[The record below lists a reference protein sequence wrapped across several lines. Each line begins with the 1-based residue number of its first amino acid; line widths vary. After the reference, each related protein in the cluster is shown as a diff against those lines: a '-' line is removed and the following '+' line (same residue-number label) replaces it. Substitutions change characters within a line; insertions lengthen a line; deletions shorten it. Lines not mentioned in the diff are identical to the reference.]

1 MNRLI
6 KTLLGASGMAAM
18 LAGSAFAQDAAP
30 AAPAAPA
37 AAPVPMP
44 AMTGPLANNPAPY
57 SVDLSGSGFDWMLGK
72 VYLSGVITG
81 GVVGENHVA
90 PGDKNTNVDLF
101 NGMAV
106 AQKTDGWFQWYVQAG
121 AYATPTLGTA
131 YTSSSNNTTGT
142 FSSVPQGY
150 VKLVPTDTISFEGG
164 KLPTLI
170 GAEYEFTYENMNVER
185 GLMWA
190 QEPAVSR
197 GAQANYASGPF
208 SASIALTDGYYSDRY
223 NVLSGMMSYGF
234 NGGADT
240 VALVG
245 SGNLG
250 HTFYGRAGASL
261 FQNNS
266 SIFNAIYTHTSGNWT
281 ITPYFQYATG
291 NSFPGSTAA
300 TTTSTSGAI
309 LASYA
314 LNDFWHLAGRFEY
327 VSTSGPTNIL
337 YGPNSN
343 AMTFTIT
350 PTWQYKVLF
359 VRPEFSYVT
368 ATTVTPGSGLGPT
381 GGNTDQFRGV
391 LEAGIMF

>member
-1 MNRLI
+1 MKNLT
-6 KTLLGASGMAAM
+6 KLFLGAVSAAGLFAASPAM
-18 LAGSAFAQDAAP
+18 AQDA

-44 AMTGPLANNPAPY
+44 AMAGPLANNPAPY
-57 SVDLSGSGFDWMLGK
+57 SVDLSGAGFDWLLGK
-72 VYLSGVITG
+72 VYLSGALTG
-81 GVVGENHVA
+81 GVVGQTNQA
-90 PGDKNTNVDLF
+90 AGDKNTDVDLF

-106 AQKTDGWFQWYVQAG
+106 AQKTDGFFQWYVQAG

-142 FSSVPQGY
+142 FSSFPQGY
-150 VKLVPTDTISFEGG
+150 IKLVPTDSLSIQAG

-185 GLMWA
+185 GLLWS

-197 GAQANYASGPF
+197 GAQVNYTAGPLSI
-208 SASIALTDGYYSDRY
+208 SAALTDGYYSDRY
-223 NVLSGMMSYGF
+223 NQLSGLIAYGF

-240 VALVG
+240 VSLVG

-250 HTFYGRAGASL
+250 HTYYGRAGSSA

-266 SIFNAIYTHTSGNWT
+266 SIFNAIYTHVSGNWT

-291 NSFPGSTAA
+291 NSFPGYGGQ
-300 TTTSTSGAI
+300 TTSSTSGAI

-327 VSTSGPTNIL
+327 VSTSGPTNVL
-337 YGPNSN
+337 YGVGSN
-343 AMTFTIT
+343 AFTFTVT
-350 PTWQYKVLF
+350 PTWQYKALF
-359 VRPEFSYVT
+359 VRPELSYVSAGSTT
-368 ATTVTPGSGLGPT
+368 AGSALGPV
-381 GGNTDQFRGV
+381 GNNTDQFRGV
-391 LEAGIMF
+391 LEAGILF